1 MKISVNRELCMNSGM
16 CTQAVPKIFT
26 MDDGALVILQ
36 EEVPEERLLAVED
49 AVACCPT
56 SALRLD

>member
-1 MKISVNRELCMNSGM
+1 MNSGM